1 MTSSRSL
8 VRAATVTALA
18 LGVGGL
24 TTAPAQAAW
33 SSLATNEGG
42 RLQACK
48 VATADGSAWRVKAR
62 VRNVDDDRADWVKAR
77 VVVTRNGTATDQV
90 WNSGRVPGGESS
102 TGTVRSG
109 RGSAWALS
117 FSLSSAQ
124 SGGGGEVP
132 IGSIRGC

>member
-18 LGVGGL
+18 LG
-24 TTAPAQAAW
+24 
-33 SSLATNEGG
+33 
-42 RLQACK
+42 
-48 VATADGSAWRVKAR
+48 
-62 VRNVDDDRADWVKAR
+62 
-77 VVVTRNGTATDQV
+77 V